1 MNEVTDQC
9 GRLVNGLGLQPAKDE
24 LFIGKLRGFPLALK
38 FIGGASSALLLFQI
52 RHPLPA
58 KAQELSDP
66 CYGDELDRLITEK
79 KVEISME
86 EKLAWFTLVDG
97 AEHLA
102 DGSVLRLLNAVLTA
116 FEKAGLG
123 RNPELCHYCQ
133 TEQVDTLTC
142 ENGRVAQICPA
153 CLHQRTQPIVAAQA
167 GAGALPMLALCPVAA
182 LVGAVGWAAIWI
194 SYDLLF
200 ELLKTNVLHIP
211 RIVAAVVMVIVG
223 GLVGGSVGWVMKRIP
238 HKSKKLYAIVP
249 ALLAIIAVVAGEVL
263 YVTWLVYREMH
274 EIWLGLSLKLLTRLW
289 GESDGFYLIMKLLA
303 AGAGVFMAVTIAR
316 PAKPKLKL

>member
-1 MNEVTDQC
+1 MNELTDQY
-9 GRLVNGLGLQPAKDE
+9 GRLVNGLGLQPAEDE
-24 LFIGKLRGFPLALK
+24 LFIGKLRGFPIALK
-38 FIGGASSALLLFQI
+38 FIRGESSALLLFQI

-58 KAQELSDP
+58 EARGLSDL

-86 EKLAWFTLVDG
+86 DRLAWLTLVDG
-97 AEHLA
+97 AGHLA

-133 TEQVDTLTC
+133 TEHVATLTC

-153 CLHQRTQPIVAAQA
+153 CLRQRTQPIVA

-194 SYDLLF
+194 AYDLLF
-200 ELLKTNVLHIP
+200 ELRKTNVLHIP

-223 GLVGGSVGWVMKRIP
+223 GLVGGPVGWVMKRIP
-238 HKSKKLYAIVP
+238 QKGKQLYAMVP
-249 ALLAIIAVVAGEVL
+249 ALLAIFAVVAGEVL

-274 EIWLGLSLKLLTRLW
+274 VIWLGLSLKLLTRLW
-289 GESDGFYLIMKLLA
+289 IGSDGFFLIMKLLA
-303 AGAGVFMAVTIAR
+303 AGAGVFTAVTIAR
-316 PAKPKLKL
+316 PAKPKTKL

>member
-1 MNEVTDQC
+1 MNEVTDQY
-9 GRLVNGLGLQPAKDE
+9 GRLVNGLGLQPAEDE
-24 LFIGKLRGFPLALK
+24 LFIGKLRGFPIALK
-38 FIGGASSALLLFQI
+38 FIRGESSALLLFQI

-58 KAQELSDP
+58 KAQELSDL

-86 EKLAWFTLVDG
+86 DKLAWFTLVDG

-123 RNPELCHYCQ
+123 RNSELCHYCQ
-133 TEQVDTLTC
+133 IEQVDTLTC

-153 CLHQRTQPIVAAQA
+153 CLHQRTQPIVAAQT
-167 GAGALPMLALCPVAA
+167 GARALPILALCPVAA

-194 SYDLLF
+194 AYDLLF

-223 GLVGGSVGWVMKRIP
+223 GLVGGPVGWVMKRIP

-274 EIWLGLSLKLLTRLW
+274 VIWLGLSLKLLTRLW
-289 GESDGFYLIMKLLA
+289 VESDGFFLIMKLLA

-316 PAKPKLKL
+316 PAKPKMKL